1 MGGWGNG
8 PLERGPRHPPR
19 QGSTLPRRVVRV
31 VRSEIVAR
39 ATLRAEPFKYVTL
52 PDPEIALKRYGDPQT
67 VTARGLIA
75 QPPQARSLWS
85 S

>member
-1 MGGWGNG
+1 
-8 PLERGPRHPPR
+8 
-19 QGSTLPRRVVRV
+19 V

-52 PDPEIALKRYGDPQT
+52 PDPEIALKRDGDPQT